1 MGSSGKGGGAK
12 QDNYYGSLAGAVCIG
27 PVKKLVAIILGG
39 KYWYKPASPLVRGV
53 AAYVDIPDTRGG
65 ARNGK
70 LRFYW
75 GTETQV
81 ADPTLVALQGA
92 NNVPPFRGVCY
103 FVLTDFLFGTGAGTA
118 PNLEFIVQREPQQDI
133 VTGSPAALDSEA
145 QANPIA
151 AAAEVA
157 RAWYALDMPAAA
169 IDAPSFQALANEI
182 DGTAER
188 RRLINCSPLW
198 TTTAAA
204 RSLLLDLGA
213 PGDLWFRLGA
223 TNLIETGRWTEAGP
237 VGAVTTLDA
246 NSFAGE
252 PTVEAT
258 GVDELPTS
266 VSVDFADRD
275 YAYADSSEKVD
286 ELALLRQQGRPT
298 GKKLKRDQ
306 VTRRD
311 QARAQAAA
319 ELRRA
324 SRIVL
329 RGSRK
334 VRRARAVNPDGSP
347 IRPGDWFM
355 MDFDPEPGGAGVTL
369 LCRCTGRLSAS
380 TGPVTLEWETDPGAV
395 PESYQPDFDVD
406 EPATEIIAPL
416 DVVRVL
422 SLPNETDAEA
432 PTISVLAVRADETW
446 ERVEAFY
453 SDAAAGDYVSIG
465 NQVGF
470 ACPATL
476 VSPVAP
482 EDTTIRVALVATFAG
497 LNGAVDGTLDADL
510 LREAVGSGTDLAA
523 RNDELLLVLVRK
535 DGAGAIEANG
545 TFDWVEV
552 CSVIDVTPVSAGVYD
567 VQVIRARINTQ
578 QLAFDTVGGAV
589 AFPAAWDDY
598 EVWCIPRSRL
608 ARLSHADF
616 AQMLLSGVSGFYR
629 LAAASAVASYDP
641 SDAEVAGLQ
650 PDADWRPERE
660 YAFPAGVQKAPV
672 ITITAPVNGAQIPT
686 SGLVAVNISVADSQ
700 ADLVEVA
707 VFSEEEDTGGSYTEY
722 VRKLI
727 PATGLFTFAS
737 TITVPAVE
745 GNHRLMVQARD
756 LTARVV
762 QREVIVFRFTT
773 ATPVPPPE
781 CALRLDYFY
790 VGAGTSPTVKG
801 FNDFYKITKPAGIDY
816 VAVPHTIQIRSRRSD
831 GTWTSP
837 VAWASNWPP
846 AGYTADYPPDSN
858 FAFPSSATRQLR
870 LRRDGDLAVSS
881 WITLRGSWA

>member
-1 MGSSGKGGGAK
+1 MSSGKGGGAK
-12 QDNYYGSLAGAVCIG
+12 QDNYYGTLAGAVCIG

-75 GTETQV
+75 GTEAQV

-92 NNVPPFRGVCY
+92 NNVPPYRGVCY

-133 VTGSPAALDSEA
+133 VTGSPAALDSDS

-157 RAWYALDMPAAA
+157 RAWYGLDMPAAD
-169 IDAPSFQALANEI
+169 IDAPSFQALADEI
-182 DGTAER
+182 NGSAER
-188 RRLINCSPLW
+188 RMLINCSPLW
-198 TTTAAA
+198 TSAAAA

-213 PGDLWFRLGA
+213 PGDLWFRLGS
-223 TNLIETGRWTEAGP
+223 TNLIETGRWTETGP
-237 VGAVTTLDA
+237 VGAITTLDA
-246 NSFAGE
+246 NAFVGE
-252 PTVEAT
+252 PEVGAA
-258 GVDELPTS
+258 GVDELTTS
-266 VSVDFADRD
+266 VSVDFADRA

-286 ELALLRQQGRPT
+286 ELALLRQQGKPT

-306 VTRRD
+306 VTRRE

-324 SRIVL
+324 SRVIL

-355 MDFDPEPGGAGVTL
+355 MDMDPEPGGAGVTL
-369 LCRCTGRLSAS
+369 LCRCIGRVSGP

-395 PESYQPDFDVD
+395 PEAYQPDFDVD
-406 EPATEIIAPL
+406 EPATDVIAPL

-422 SLPNETDAEA
+422 SLPNEGNAEA
-432 PTISVLAVRADETW
+432 PTISVLAVRGDETW
-446 ERVEAFY
+446 ERVEALF
-453 SDAAAGDYVSIG
+453 SDEAAGDYVSIG
-465 NQVGF
+465 YQVGF

-476 VSPVAP
+476 VSAIGQD
-482 EDTTIRVALVATFAG
+482 DTTIRIALVTTFAG
-497 LNGAVDGTLDADL
+497 LNGDVDGTLDADL

-535 DGAGAIEANG
+535 DGAGAVEPNG
-545 TFDWVEV
+545 TFDWVEA

-567 VQVIRARINTQ
+567 VQVIRGRINTRG
-578 QLAFDTVGGAV
+578 LAFDTVDGTI
-589 AFPAAWDDY
+589 AFPASWDDY

-616 AQMLLSGVSGFYR
+616 ATMLLTGEAGYFR

-641 SDAEVAGLQ
+641 SDAEAAGLQ
-650 PDADWRPERE
+650 PDADWRPQRS
-660 YAFPAGVQKAPV
+660 YAFPAGVQKAPQ
-672 ITITAPVNGAQIPT
+672 ITITAPLNGAQIPT
-686 SGLVAVNISVADSQ
+686 SGLVAVNISIEDSQ

-727 PATGLFTFAS
+727 PASGLFTFAT

-745 GNHRLMVQARD
+745 GNHRLLVQARD
-756 LTARVV
+756 LTSRVV
-762 QREVIVFRFTT
+762 QKEVTVFRFTT
-773 ATPVPPPE
+773 ATPVPPLIG
-781 CALRLDYFY
+781 ALFPPGPPFY
-790 VGAGTSPTVKG
+790 YYLSGFTAPTPNGYVVR
-801 FNDFYKITKPAGIDY
+801 YQVEKPAGIDY
-816 VAVPHTIQIRSRRSD
+816 VAVPHTLQIRSRRSD
-831 GTWTSP
+831 GTWTSFVTFAP
-837 VAWASNWPP
+837 NWFSPGMGWNYVLP
-846 AGYTADYPPDSN
+846 KGAR
-858 FAFPSSATRQLR
+858 RQLR
-870 LRRDGDLAVSS
+870 LRRDGDGVVSS
-881 WITLRGSWA
+881 LITLTG